1 MFLKASLRGL
11 KDSGGVGGG
20 GGAAPPICKHN
31 VVMTGS
37 ERVHMGSVFAGNM
50 IPEAMLHSLKKGNH
64 LSNWKQTASM
74 MSFEKL

>member
-11 KDSGGVGGG
+11 KDSGGVA

-50 IPEAMLHSLKKGNH
+50 IPEAMLHS
-64 LSNWKQTASM
+64 
-74 MSFEKL
+74 